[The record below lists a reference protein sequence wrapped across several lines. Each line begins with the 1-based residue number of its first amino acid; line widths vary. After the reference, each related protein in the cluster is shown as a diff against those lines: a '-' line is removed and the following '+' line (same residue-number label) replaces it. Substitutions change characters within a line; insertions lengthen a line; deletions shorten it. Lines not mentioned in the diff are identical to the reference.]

1 MEHLFPKPLASR
13 NEIVHNKLK
22 DAALA
27 AKDHVQEQIY
37 QVYSV
42 QN

>member
-1 MEHLFPKPLASR
+1 MEHLFPKPIASR

-27 AKDHVQEQIY
+27 AKEHVQEQIY
-37 QVYSV
+37 QYSV
-42 QN
+42 PN